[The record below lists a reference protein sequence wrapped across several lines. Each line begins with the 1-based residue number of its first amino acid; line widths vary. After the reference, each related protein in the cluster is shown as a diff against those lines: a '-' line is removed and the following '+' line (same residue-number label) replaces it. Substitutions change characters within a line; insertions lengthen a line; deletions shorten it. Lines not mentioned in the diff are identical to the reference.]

1 MYNAAFQNLSFAIP
15 YYDVKRKENKTEKRT
30 TMEDRR
36 VTISDIADELGL
48 STATVS
54 NVLHGKT
61 NKVSDRT
68 VKKVQE
74 VLEKRQYIPSMAGI
88 LLAQNNSRIIGIV
101 INDHPKYESHV
112 LEDGFIA
119 SALNALSTEI
129 EKNGQFMMVKKAVEM
144 NDIIR
149 FASMW
154 NLDGL
159 VLIGYCERDYRYL
172 RDHMRIPFVVYDG
185 YQVESD
191 RVCNITIDHY
201 DGGFQMGE
209 YFKKL
214 GHEHCLC
221 ISDNESCMDKE
232 RYEGF
237 CSGLGIKADF
247 LMIPMEKEKR
257 DAFYLEKLDEL
268 KLYSAVFAVSDYYA
282 IDFMKFLQSHGISVP
297 KDISVAGFDDS
308 SLCTMITPALTSIRQ
323 DNELRAQ
330 TALNK
335 LRELN
340 ADKDELNTDKFES
353 QNDERKKDRECEKEI
368 RLPVMLVER
377 ESTQS
382 QFISFQK

>member
-1 MYNAAFQNLSFAIP
+1 
-15 YYDVKRKENKTEKRT
+15 
-30 TMEDRR
+30 MEDRR
-36 VTISDIADELGL
+36 VTINDIADELGL

-88 LLAQNNSRIIGIV
+88 LLAQNNSRIIGVV

-129 EKNGQFMMVKKAVEM
+129 EKNGQFMMIKKAVKM

-159 VLIGYCERDYRYL
+159 VLLGYCERDYRYL

-214 GHEHCLC
+214 GHKHCLC
-221 ISDNESCMDKE
+221 ISDNEICMDKE

-237 CSGLGIKADF
+237 CAGLGRKADF

-268 KLYSAVFAVSDYYA
+268 KSYSAVFAVSDYYA
-282 IDFMKFLQSHGISVP
+282 IDFMKFLQSHGILVP

-308 SLCTMITPALTSIRQ
+308 SLCTLVTPALTSIRQ

-330 TALNK
+330 TALDK

-340 ADKDELNTDKFES
+340 ANQYDLKTDKFES
-353 QNDERKKDRECEKEI
+353 QNDERKKDKECKKEI

-377 ESTQS
+377 ESVKAVEMS
-382 QFISFQK
+382 MMG